1 MPLATHVLLVR
12 HGQSKGN
19 AERRFGGHTATP
31 LSARGRDQAA
41 ATARTLKSESI
52 TVIFSS
58 DLARALDTAR
68 PLANMTGL
76 AVHGTTAF
84 RERDVGVMEGL
95 TFEDAAQQHPEQY
108 AALLHRDFE
117 HVLSGGESY
126 RQLLDRARQKLDEII
141 EEHRGGRVAVF
152 SHTGTICILAL
163 HLMGALDAP
172 ELKPVW
178 ISSAN
183 CGTMVL
189 SAYSQSTIHVISL
202 RCNSH
207 VCRLLYLALNAETK
221 FHSPHSAV
229 RIAGAPA
236 SSGMS
241 LMLIEPMNVRP

>member
-1 MPLATHVLLVR
+1 MNATYVLLVR

-31 LSARGRDQAA
+31 LSARGRNQAI
-41 ATARTLKSESI
+41 ATARTLKSESLTAI
-52 TVIFSS
+52 YSS
-58 DLARALDTAR
+58 DLARAMETAK

-76 AVHGTTAF
+76 PVQGTSAF

-108 AALLHRDFE
+108 AALLRRDFD

-141 EEHRGGRVAVF
+141 EEHRGGKIAVF

-178 ISSAN
+178 ISSGN
-183 CGTMVL
+183 CG
-189 SAYSQSTIHVISL
+189 I
-202 RCNSH
+202 
-207 VCRLLYLALNAETK
+207 TK
-221 FHSPHSAV
+221 FELRDDGFV
-229 RIAGAPA
+229 RVLVINDTSHLPK
-236 SSGMS
+236 
-241 LMLIEPMNVRP
+241 I